1 MRTLSSGS
9 VNVQQGENK
18 NHQLSY
24 ANLVRELHRA
34 GEWTGEAMKID
45 VPITTGKSKHDGVA
59 VVLQSHDY
67 GEVIA
72 AAMIKLPNAEQVAA
86 PH

>member
-1 MRTLSSGS
+1 
-9 VNVQQGENK
+9 
-18 NHQLSY
+18 
-24 ANLVRELHRA
+24 
-34 GEWTGEAMKID
+34 MKID

-72 AAMIKLPNAEQVAA
+72 AAMIKLPTADKVAA
-86 PH
+86 PY